1 MRIIIDTIAELDE
14 LATVWARG
22 RLAES
27 LDRQAARHMREQL
40 DVEALVDRR
49 GADTR
54 PVTAEGAVIP
64 DDTGHPPEPASADAG
79 GAPAAAPAPE
89 PAPKRKRRTKAEMAA
104 DEAAA
109 KDQTESA
116 ALESETVG
124 PLGEQGESAEPAQQ
138 TPLDNLK
145 SDPGAA
151 GLDPAII
158 ALAATL
164 DGNDRMA
171 HMNEGRDFISKHGF
185 PKYNETFA
193 LVDVPPNIAGH
204 TPEQA
209 ALHRA
214 AMQWL
219 GAQGGAA

>member
-1 MRIIIDTIAELDE
+1 MRIIIDTIKELDE
-14 LATVWARG
+14 LAEVWAAGRRALTRETTTELVVKMDASGFREAIDETLADLRG
-22 RLAES
+22 K
-27 LDRQAARHMREQL
+27 LD
-40 DVEALVDRR
+40 D
-49 GADTR
+49 R

-64 DDTGHPPEPASADAG
+64 PEPQDDQHPASADAG

-89 PAPKRKRRTKAEMAA
+89 PAPKRKRRTKAEIAA

-109 KDQTESA
+109 KA
-116 ALESETVG
+116 A
-124 PLGEQGESAEPAQQ
+124 QAPAAN
-138 TPLDNLK
+138 PLDNLK
-145 SDPGAA
+145 PESDAEASAA
-151 GLDPAII
+151 TVTTGLDPAII

-193 LVDVPPNIAGH
+193 LADVPPNIASH

-219 GAQGGAA
+219 VAQGGAA